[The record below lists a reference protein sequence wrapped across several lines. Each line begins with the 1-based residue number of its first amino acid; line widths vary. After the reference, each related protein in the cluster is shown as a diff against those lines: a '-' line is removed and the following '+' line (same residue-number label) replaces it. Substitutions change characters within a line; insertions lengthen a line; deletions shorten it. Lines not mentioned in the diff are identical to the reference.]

1 MIHILIESVR
11 SCIEMHGQS
20 VVTLAKNQT
29 DVDNYLTLHNLGQ
42 HHAS

>member
-1 MIHILIESVR
+1 MTLILIESVG

-20 VVTLAKNQT
+20 VVTLAKIQFN
-29 DVDNYLTLHNLGQ
+29 VVNYLTLHNLGQ

>member
-1 MIHILIESVR
+1 MILILIESVG

-20 VVTLAKNQT
+20 VVTLAKNQLN
-29 DVDNYLTLHNLGQ
+29 VDNYLTLHYLGQ